1 MAREVKPGEDHRQ
14 PDAAADGEHQEGQL
28 DLPRQVPATRPG
40 PVPSFDQLFLC
51 SLSVV
56 AVVGPD
62 IRKDRSM
69 PAKSKNGRDVPAPL
83 LHALNHS
90 IRRRVLRLMDERG
103 RDGRLSP
110 VEAAALLDISL
121 TTVAY
126 HFRVLVATNAIVEV
140 GRRQVRGTIQH
151 FFQIGDSVREA
162 TWVEGVLRDTAR
174 TD

>member
-1 MAREVKPGEDHRQ
+1 
-14 PDAAADGEHQEGQL
+14 
-28 DLPRQVPATRPG
+28 
-40 PVPSFDQLFLC
+40 
-51 SLSVV
+51 
-56 AVVGPD
+56 
-62 IRKDRSM
+62 M

-103 RDGRLSP
+103 EDGRLSP

-151 FFQIGDSVREA
+151 FFQIGDAVREA